1 MAKLESLNFLSAEEL
16 ELLDVAL
23 IRLADSD
30 EKYWNNNKLWHLYGK
45 VFNAVENIEGQR
57 FQ

>member
-1 MAKLESLNFLSAEEL
+1 MAKLESLSMEEL
-16 ELLDVAL
+16 TLLDVAL

-30 EKYWNNNKLWHLYGK
+30 EKYWNNSKLWHLYGE
-45 VFNAVENIEGQR
+45 VFNAVEKLEGQR